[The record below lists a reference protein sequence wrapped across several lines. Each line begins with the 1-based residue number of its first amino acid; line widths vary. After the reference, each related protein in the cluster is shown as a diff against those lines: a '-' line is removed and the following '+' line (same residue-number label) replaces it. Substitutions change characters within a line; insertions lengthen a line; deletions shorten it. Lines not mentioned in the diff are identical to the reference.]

1 MYNESCEIKKDI
13 EKLKECIEQDLE
25 YLILRGHK
33 TEFIEQIIRKR
44 DRVNHKI
51 IKALSPRKI
60 TNI

>member
-1 MYNESCEIKKDI
+1 MYNESCEMKKDI
-13 EKLKECIEQDLE
+13 EKLKESIEQDLE

-51 IKALSPRKI
+51 INALSPRKI

>member
-1 MYNESCEIKKDI
+1 MYNESCEMKKDI
-13 EKLKECIEQDLE
+13 EKLKESIEKDLE

-51 IKALSPRKI
+51 INALSPRKI